1 MAKQQSR
8 PMPNLIHA
16 PVGLIAGATYPLRAL
31 FLLGRTPRLWGY
43 VLVPI
48 LVNLVAGIGLYAGL
62 LFPGW
67 RGVNALVAGLDAKTD
82 SWIANLPAWLS
93 WLSVLDFLD
102 AGLGWLLRVVLVLLL
117 LVATGFLLVQ
127 FGVILGAPFYGQLSE
142 QLELLRTG
150 KLPAAEPQT
159 AATILRDIGR
169 ALAHELNK
177 LGLAVKVGVPLLLL
191 NLVPGVGTAIASAGG
206 VALAA
211 TLVCIDF
218 LDAPLE
224 RRRLPFRE
232 KLGAIRRS
240 LPASGSFALVCL
252 GLVSVPLLNLLA
264 VPLCVA
270 SGTLFFCDR
279 IWPSFNEGVGSEDE
293 G

>member
-67 RGVNALVAGLDAKTD
+67 QWVNALVAGLDAKTNA
-82 SWIANLPAWLS
+82 WIANLPAWLS

-102 AGLGWLLRVVLVLLL
+102 AWLGWLLRVVLVLLL

-169 ALAHELNK
+169 ALAQELNK

-191 NLVPGVGTAIASAGG
+191 NLVPGVGTAISSVGG

-224 RRRLPFRE
+224 RRRLPFAE

>member
-1 MAKQQSR
+1 
-8 PMPNLIHA
+8 MPNLIHA

-31 FLLGRTPRLWGY
+31 FLLVRTPRLWGY

-62 LFPGW
+62 LFPGL
-67 RGVNALVAGLDAKTD
+67 RGANALVAGWDAKTD
-82 SWIANLPAWLS
+82 AWVANLPAWLS
-93 WLSVLDFLD
+93 WLSVLNWLD
-102 AGLGWLLRVVLVLLL
+102 AGLGWLLRVVVLLL
-117 LVATGFLLVQ
+117 LLVLIGFLLVQ

-150 KLPAAEPQT
+150 KLPAEPQT
-159 AATILRDIGR
+159 AATILGDIGR

-191 NLVPGVGTAIASAGG
+191 NFVPGVGTAISSAGG

-279 IWPSFNEGVGSEDE
+279 IWPSFNEGVGSEE
-293 G
+293 